1 MEVDS
6 EVGSVSA
13 NVGVGL
19 AGARPGVIVATCAAV
34 EIGPAGVRLGALVAT
49 VMLAGSG
56 VVSPQAANKAALRI
70 TMIDFSTPLII
81 LFPPVCES
89 DNNFVRIITRNDP

>member
-1 MEVDS
+1 
-6 EVGSVSA
+6 
-13 NVGVGL
+13 
-19 AGARPGVIVATCAAV
+19 
-34 EIGPAGVRLGALVAT
+34 
-49 VMLAGSG
+49 MLAGSG